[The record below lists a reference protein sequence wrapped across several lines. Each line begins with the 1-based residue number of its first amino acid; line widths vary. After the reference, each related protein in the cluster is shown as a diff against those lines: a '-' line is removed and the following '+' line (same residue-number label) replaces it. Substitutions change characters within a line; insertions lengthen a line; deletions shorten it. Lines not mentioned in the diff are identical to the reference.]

1 MTATVQTCS
10 LGMIIDDPMNLT
22 LLPLIGGDLGEYKD
36 ELPQV
41 LPRFF
46 IPRLQD
52 KPQDPIMDAL
62 RIDQESRASR
72 RDHSPPELVNLSEV
86 KVQESSQR
94 FPEEDPTLFWQRAV
108 KEGAR
113 VRVR

>member
-1 MTATVQTCS
+1 LSYGVDH
-10 LGMIIDDPMNLT
+10 GDDPMNLT
-22 LLPLIGGDLGEYKD
+22 LPPLLDGDIDEYRD

-62 RIDQESRASR
+62 RIERESRASR
-72 RDHSPPELVNLSEV
+72 HELSPPELVIISEANL
-86 KVQESSQR
+86 QESSQGS
-94 FPEEDPTLFWQRAV
+94 PEEDLTLFWERAA
-108 KEGAR
+108 KEG
-113 VRVR
+113 VRVQVSLIIS